1 MDWEL
6 IWRAFVVFM
15 LLGIAGRMFFLR
27 RELNEFRECFHA
39 FESRIFPEG
48 MVNPQTGEG
57 VMRVL
62 GLDEFIEEFGFDP
75 RQSEDEALEA
85 NVAAVSE
92 WDNAKN

>member
-1 MDWEL
+1 MSSMS
-6 IWRAFVVFM
+6 A
-15 LLGIAGRMFFLR
+15 
-27 RELNEFRECFHA
+27 HA

-48 MVNPQTGEG
+48 MVNPQTGDG
-57 VMRVL
+57 MMRVL